1 MGGHVDAVA
10 VSPAEVAQQ
19 LQAGKLKMLTV
30 MADQRVKNFDKVPT
44 LKEKGIDL
52 SIGTWRGIAGP
63 KKLPADVLNYLKAA
77 AKKTVDEPAFQEVL
91 AKQNL
96 GFVYA
101 DGNAF
106 REAMIRDTAFF
117 TDMVKLLDMKN

>member
-1 MGGHVDAVA
+1 
-10 VSPAEVAQQ
+10 
-19 LQAGKLKMLTV
+19 MLTV
-30 MADQRVKNFDKVPT
+30 MAEKRLANFDKVPT

-63 KKLPADVLNYLKAA
+63 KNMPPEVVTYLKTA
-77 AKKTVDEPAFQEVL
+77 AKKTIDEPAFQEVL
-91 AKQNL
+91 SKQNL